1 MELKEFT
8 EKMKEVMES
17 CLEDIE
23 ITVKCTTKNNGL
35 QMIGLEFKGNSNIAP
50 VIYMNTYYEAFCDGY
65 TIEELTKYLIEEY
78 RTNKS
83 DLNVNI
89 MSLIDFE
96 NAKFRITYKLINY
109 EMNKDMLKELP
120 HMRYL
125 DLAKIYVINLHAEE
139 YANSEI
145 KIHHGFLQFWNKS
158 IEEIDAIATENTEKM
173 FTAKIISMDDAL
185 REIMK
190 KKGVTNIIDEEI
202 QAWLDDVGSEQTPLY
217 IATNQY
223 GQYGANIM
231 CYKDVIK
238 NFANSKESVLY
249 ILPSSVHELLLM
261 KTSEMGMEKEYV
273 KSMVYEV
280 NRSDAMMQTEYI
292 LSDNVYLYSR
302 EKDSIEI
309 V

>member
-23 ITVKCTTKNNGL
+23 ITVKCTTKNNGVQL
-35 QMIGLEFKGNSNIAP
+35 IGLEFKGNSNIAP
-50 VIYMNTYYEAFCDGY
+50 VIYMDNYYKAFCAGCSM
-65 TIEELTKYLIEEY
+65 EELTQYLMKEYKEIDADKSINITPLLNYDYTKY
-78 RTNKS
+78 K
-83 DLNVNI
+83 
-89 MSLIDFE
+89 
-96 NAKFRITYKLINY
+96 ITYRLINY
-109 EMNKDMLKELP
+109 EMNKDMLKEMP
-120 HMRYL
+120 HVRYL
-125 DLAKIYVINLHAEE
+125 DLAKIYVINIFMEE
-139 YANSEI
+139 EGSSEI
-145 KIHHGFLQFWNKS
+145 KIHNGFLQFWNKS
-158 IEEIDAIATENTEKM
+158 IEEIDALATENTERM

-190 KKGVTNIIDEEI
+190 KKGVMNSVDEEI
-202 QAWLDDVGSEQTPLY
+202 QAWLDDVGNEKTPLY

-238 NFANSKESVLY
+238 NFANSKESDLY

-273 KSMVYEV
+273 KNMVYEV
-280 NRSDAMMQTEYI
+280 NRSDAIQTDQV

-302 EKDSIEI
+302 EKDIIEI
-309 V
+309 LK

>member
-1 MELKEFT
+1 M
-8 EKMKEVMES
+8 
-17 CLEDIE
+17 
-23 ITVKCTTKNNGL
+23 
-35 QMIGLEFKGNSNIAP
+35 
-50 VIYMNTYYEAFCDGY
+50 
-65 TIEELTKYLIEEY
+65 
-78 RTNKS
+78 
-83 DLNVNI
+83 
-89 MSLIDFE
+89 
-96 NAKFRITYKLINY
+96 
-109 EMNKDMLKELP
+109 
-120 HMRYL
+120 
-125 DLAKIYVINLHAEE
+125 INLHAEE
-139 YANSEI
+139 YASSEI

-158 IEEIDAIATENTEKM
+158 IEEIDAIATDNTERM

-238 NFANSKESVLY
+238 NFESSKESDLY

-261 KTSEMGMEKEYV
+261 KTSEMDKEHV
-273 KSMVYEV
+273 KNMVYEV
-280 NRSDAMMQTEYI
+280 NRSDAIQTDQV

-309 V
+309 LGSQ